1 MFKIDNST
9 TGTASAVATGPRFD
23 IHAENGNARRFD
35 LAWLMSSIWKN
46 KLWIILLTLLGAV
59 GAGLLSLTFTP
70 RYQATA
76 QMIIDPRELRVIQ
89 NEVTPGAV
97 GSDSTTAY
105 AESQARVI
113 ASDSVKMRLIEAERL
128 DTDPEFGG
136 RKPAGPLD
144 GLMRD
149 LGLGG
154 AARSAGDPMLT
165 ALRALEKKILVRRGE
180 RTFIIDI
187 TATSEDPLKAARLA
201 NALANAYLDDQSAV
215 RSDTAKRTTAS
226 LTGRLAELRQ
236 KLREAEE
243 KAETFKAQ
251 KDIVGVAG
259 KLVNDEQL
267 SLLNAQLQ
275 QLRAKTV
282 ESRAKYEQVR
292 SLRPASLEA
301 AALPEAVISNTI
313 TALRSQLGAALNR
326 EADLL
331 AAMGARH
338 PSLVAARIQVQDARR
353 QIADELG
360 RIGQAAKIELDRTQ
374 AAEKA
379 LAARVDSLKR
389 DQVGASRSFVDLRE
403 LEREVESSRTI
414 YETFLRRA
422 RETAEQVGVDTTN
435 ARIISAA
442 FPPETKSGAS
452 RKAII
457 MLGGLMGLGFGMV
470 LALGRGMVAGGGNAG
485 GNGPATAPA
494 ARTEPEA
501 GAGQKTSAAADTASV
516 AHPASKAGP
525 GSFFRRFSRGAD
537 KAADAPVGPAP
548 AAPLASAGVGQ
559 GDDSIPAGAPLLATL
574 PKVGGL
580 RWKRGRAEL
589 ASVFQAK
596 GFIVDSFED
605 TSSEFA
611 QGIRQIRAGLMAAT
625 TGSTNRKILVTSLR
639 PGAGS
644 STIAL
649 NLALATAIDGRTP
662 LLVDAG
668 RGDKSLTSQLAA
680 DATLG
685 FADIISGGAGM
696 VRAALQ
702 DEETGVFFLP
712 RIGKEATG
720 STAVTS
726 LDKALL
732 TERFFPAARR
742 FDSVIV
748 DGSALGTDQMTQA
761 FTDAVDDIVLV
772 VRAGAAGRD
781 DLARIESILGPNA
794 AKIRGF
800 VINRA

>member
-1 MFKIDNST
+1 MFKIDNGT
-9 TGTASAVATGPRFD
+9 PGTAGAVASGAALD
-23 IHAENGNARRFD
+23 AYAGNAGNTRRFD
-35 LAWLMSSIWKN
+35 LAWLLSSLWSN
-46 KLWIILLTLLGAV
+46 KLWIILLALLGAV
-59 GAGLLSLTFTP
+59 LAGLFSLTLTP

-76 QMIIDPRELRVIQ
+76 QLIIDPRELRVLQ

-113 ASDSVKMRLIEAERL
+113 ASDSVKMRLVEAERL
-128 DTDPEFGG
+128 DIDPEFGG
-136 RKPAGPLD
+136 RKSDGPLA
-144 GLMRD
+144 GLLRD

-154 AARSAGDPMLT
+154 SAREAGDPMLT
-165 ALRALEKKILVRRGE
+165 ALRALDKKILVRRGE
-180 RTFIIDI
+180 RTFVIDI
-187 TATSEDPLKAARLA
+187 TATSEDAAKSARLA
-201 NALANAYLDDQSAV
+201 NALAHAYLDDQSAV
-215 RSDTAKRTTAS
+215 RSDTAKRTTAA
-226 LTGRLAELRQ
+226 LTSRLTELRQ

-251 KDIVGVAG
+251 KDIVGIAG

-275 QLRAKTV
+275 QLRARTV
-282 ESRAKYEQVR
+282 EARAKYEQVR
-292 SLRPASLEA
+292 SVRPASLEA
-301 AALPEAVISNTI
+301 AALPEAVASNTI
-313 TALRSQLGAALNR
+313 TALRAQLGAALNR

-331 AAMGARH
+331 AAMGSRH
-338 PSLVAARIQVQDARR
+338 PALVAARTQVQDARR

-379 LAARVDSLKR
+379 LTARVEALKR
-389 DQVGASRSFVDLRE
+389 DQIGASRSFVDLRE

-435 ARIISAA
+435 ARIISLALL
-442 FPPETKSGAS
+442 PETKAGIS

-457 MLGGLMGLGFGMV
+457 ILGGLLGFGLGIA
-470 LALGRGMVAGGGNAG
+470 LALGRGMLSNGKAAPVIAMAAPAAVAGPGPAAPGPDAVANAPAAE
-485 GNGPATAPA
+485 PATAPKSGRA
-494 ARTEPEA
+494 SFLHRF
-501 GAGQKTSAAADTASV
+501 SAAGASV
-516 AHPASKAGP
+516 AE
-525 GSFFRRFSRGAD
+525 
-537 KAADAPVGPAP
+537 AP
-548 AAPLASAGVGQ
+548 AAPADAPPAAPGEAAF
-559 GDDSIPAGAPLLATL
+559 PAGIPVLATL

-589 ASVFQAK
+589 ASVFQGK
-596 GFIVDSFED
+596 GFVVDSYED
-605 TSSEFA
+605 TGSDFA

-625 TGSTNRKILVTSLR
+625 EKAGNRKILVTSLR
-639 PGAGS
+639 KGAGC
-644 STIAL
+644 STVAL

-668 RGDKSLTSQLAA
+668 SGETSLTKQLAS

-712 RIGKEATG
+712 RVGKEATG
-720 STAVTS
+720 GTAVAS
-726 LDKALL
+726 LDKAIL

-742 FDSVIV
+742 FDSVVI

-761 FTDAVDDIVLV
+761 FADAADDIVIV

-781 DLARIESILGPNA
+781 DLAGIERILGPNTA
-794 AKIRGF
+794 RIRGF